1 MFPTHVGKFFYGLD
15 ATNPAV
21 KEYVKN
27 TIHLAVEG
35 WGFEYLKL
43 DFLYSAVLGAR
54 DGTLMDR
61 SKSGAQAMAEGMDL
75 IKDTLISIKKK
86 KVAGADACTGTGDKR
101 PAVADSITL
110 LGCGAALGSTIG
122 KVHLNRISADAGL
135 TWHPSLGPIPI
146 SDKWNLPSATNMIRN
161 TITRLC
167 MHNRWWINDPDCIIV
182 RKTGKHACIHVSTL
196 LNLSFLCSQVQP
208 SLITRSW
215 VLLLSKR

>member
-1 MFPTHVGKFFYGLD
+1 MFPSNAGKFFYGLD

-75 IKDTLISIKKK
+75 IKDTLMSINKK
-86 KVAGADACTGTGDKR
+86 KVA
-101 PAVADSITL
+101 
-110 LGCGAALGSTIG
+110 
-122 KVHLNRISADAGL
+122 SADASIGA
-135 TWHPSLGPIPI
+135 GY
-146 SDKWNLPSATNMIRN
+146 K
-161 TITRLC
+161 
-167 MHNRWWINDPDCIIV
+167 
-182 RKTGKHACIHVSTL
+182 
-196 LNLSFLCSQVQP
+196 
-208 SLITRSW
+208 
-215 VLLLSKR
+215 